1 MPIRPVP
8 FVTLHA
14 ENNSNKEGNGNH
26 EDGTEGEEHFRFE
39 INEEAVK
46 MLQDIEGPVSVISIA
61 GVYRSGKSFILNQLA
76 GYNDGFNIGST
87 VEPCTQGIWMW
98 VVEDRIGPENCKYV
112 LLDTEGLGSYIK
124 TETYDVQIFSL
135 ALLLGSFFIY
145 NSINNIDEG
154 AIDKL
159 SLVVQLTKH
168 IRAQAEGDDDPQH
181 LKMYFPFFL
190 WLVRDFA
197 LDLSINGRKVTP
209 REYLDSALQ
218 PMKGDPKKV
227 EGRNKVREFIKQFF
241 AERDC
246 CTLVRPVSDEQQLQN
261 LAGLVDSQLRPE
273 YRAQVNDLK
282 DFIYEKCVPKK
293 LHGENLNGPMLLELT
308 RSYVNAINSGAVLTI
323 STAWENVV
331 HQENQK
337 ALSNAM
343 KAYETKL
350 LKEADD
356 RSVYELEDLE
366 ALHRECFTQATKAF
380 RAKAV
385 GGKYWKLED
394 ELDKFVEETFER
406 VKHSNYLRS
415 QQTCEQLL
423 RDLVQN
429 VEEYITENKNEISL
443 EQVEVEWSKLVDS
456 YSRSARGPAKHAV
469 AVKVLSR
476 QPIDSA
482 RRIHAHLV
490 KVLGEAH
497 EKRLKEERDRHDEEY
512 KRMCKLHEDA
522 VLVRKNLDALVSQL
536 TQDNAALNTKI
547 FKSEE
552 EMRILLNQSL
562 KLRKKM
568 EQIESEQLNFLKHKH
583 EIEQQLKKK
592 GVDLSDL
599 AVPVEKCSVM

>member
-1 MPIRPVP
+1 MPIKPIP
-8 FVTLHA
+8 FITLHVDG
-14 ENNSNKEGNGNH
+14 NKENGDH
-26 EDGTEGEEHFRFE
+26 EDSTEGEEHFRFD
-39 INEEAVK
+39 INEEAARI
-46 MLQDIEGPVSVISIA
+46 LQNIEEPVSVISIA

-76 GYNDGFNIGST
+76 GYTDGFNIGST
-87 VEPCTQGIWMW
+87 IEPCTQGIWMW

-197 LDLSINGRKVTP
+197 LDLSINGKKVTP

-227 EGRNKVREFIKQFF
+227 EGRNKVRDFIKQFF

-261 LAGLVDSQLRPE
+261 LADMQTSQLRPE
-273 YRAQVNDLK
+273 YRAQVNELK
-282 DFIYEKCVPKK
+282 DFIFEKCVPKK
-293 LHGENLNGPMLLELT
+293 LHGSNLNGPMLLELS
-308 RSYVNAINSGAVLTI
+308 RSYVTAINSGAVLTI

-337 ALSNAM
+337 ALANAM
-343 KAYETKL
+343 KTYEQKI

-356 RSVYELEDLE
+356 RSVYEVDELEG
-366 ALHRECFTQATKAF
+366 LHKECFGAATKVF

-406 VKHSNYLRS
+406 VRQQNFQRS
-415 QQTCEQLL
+415 QHTCEQLM
-423 RDLVQN
+423 RDLIKN
-429 VEEYITENKNEISL
+429 IDEYISDNKTELSV
-443 EQVEVEWSKLVDS
+443 EQVEVEWARLTDS
-456 YSRSARGPAKHAV
+456 YNRSARGPAKHLIAT
-469 AVKVLSR
+469 KVLAR

-482 RRIHAHLV
+482 RRIHAYLI
-490 KVLGEAH
+490 KDLTDNQ

-522 VLVRKNLDALVSQL
+522 ILIRKNLDKLVSQL
-536 TQDNAALNTKI
+536 TQDNAELNKKI
-547 FKSEE
+547 IKSEE
-552 EMRILLNQSL
+552 DMRILLNQSL
-562 KLRKKM
+562 KLRKRM
-568 EQIESEQLNFLKHKH
+568 EQIESEQLQFLKHKQ
-583 EIEQQLKKK
+583 EIEEKLKKK
-592 GVDLSDL
+592 GVDLKDL
-599 AVPVEKCSVM
+599 QVNMDKCSVM